1 MIQIIAY
8 VLVWIMFGIGYY
20 MGRSSSKD
28 ANYIKGYRDGIKDG
42 GSSIQEIMN
51 KLKKEL

>member
-1 MIQIIAY
+1 MTHLIAY
-8 VLVWIMFGIGYY
+8 AILWIVFGLGYY
-20 MGRSSSKD
+20 VGRSSAKD
-28 ANYIKGYRDGIKDG
+28 TNYIKGYRDGVKDG